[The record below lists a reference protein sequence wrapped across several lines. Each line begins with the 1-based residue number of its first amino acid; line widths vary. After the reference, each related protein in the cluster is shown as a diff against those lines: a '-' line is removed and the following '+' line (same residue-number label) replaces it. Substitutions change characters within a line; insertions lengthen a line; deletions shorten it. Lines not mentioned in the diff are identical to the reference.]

1 METKLK
7 RTRKKVEKEKVEKG
21 PDPNATNWYTLKVQA
36 NKERSIMSRIKSDSE
51 RGEISIDNIVV
62 PLDRVLMLKQGKKY
76 NRDKVIYPGY
86 VFLETRH
93 LGEMMY
99 YVKNLPGA
107 TGFVKDMNGDPIY
120 MRKREVERM
129 LNSLESKAEIDNT
142 KFTHG
147 ETVVISVGPFSGFNG
162 EITELNEEKNKV
174 KVAVKIFGRIT
185 TVDLEI
191 GQIDKYDEKVSVG

>member
-1 METKLK
+1 METKTK
-7 RTRKKVEKEKVEKG
+7 RKRIEKKPVIEKG

-36 NKERSIMSRIKSDSE
+36 NKERSIMARMKADAE
-51 RGEISIDNIVV
+51 RGEISIDNIIV
-62 PLDRVLMLKQGKKY
+62 PIERVLMLKQGKKY

-86 VFLETRH
+86 VFLETKH
-93 LGEMMY
+93 LGEMNY
-99 YVKNLPGA
+99 YIKGLNGA

-120 MRKREVERM
+120 MRKQEVERM
-129 LNSLESKAEIDNT
+129 LSKLESATEVDNT

-147 ETVVISVGPFSGFNG
+147 EMVIISVGPFSGFTG

-185 TVDLEI
+185 SVDLEI
-191 GQIDKYDEKVSVG
+191 SQIDKKNDNIIV

>member
-1 METKLK
+1 METKVK
-7 RTRKKVEKEKVEKG
+7 RTRKKVEQEKVEKG

-36 NKERSIMSRIKSDSE
+36 NKERSIMTRIKSDVE
-51 RGEISIDNIVV
+51 RGEVRIENIIV
-62 PLDRVLMLKQGKKY
+62 PIERVLMLKSGKKY

-86 VFLETRH
+86 IFLETRH
-93 LGEMMY
+93 IGEMSY
-99 YVKNLPGA
+99 YIKGLSGA

-129 LNSLESKAEIDNT
+129 LNELESKTEVDNT
-142 KFTHG
+142 KFIHG
-147 ETVVISVGPFSGFNG
+147 EIVVISAGPFSGFNG

-185 TVDLEI
+185 SVDLEV
-191 GQIDKYDEKVSVG
+191 GQIDKYDEKVIAG